1 MVIQPIEAIKIK
13 NPFIC
18 FAQIK
23 GLVKSESFYEQ
34 TPLLI
39 TAFLFES
46 SATIEEETIL
56 II

>member
-1 MVIQPIEAIKIK
+1 MAIQPIEAIKIK

-23 GLVKSESFYEQ
+23 GLIQSDLVYEQ

-39 TAFLFES
+39 TDFLFES
-46 SATIEEETIL
+46 SATIEEETVL